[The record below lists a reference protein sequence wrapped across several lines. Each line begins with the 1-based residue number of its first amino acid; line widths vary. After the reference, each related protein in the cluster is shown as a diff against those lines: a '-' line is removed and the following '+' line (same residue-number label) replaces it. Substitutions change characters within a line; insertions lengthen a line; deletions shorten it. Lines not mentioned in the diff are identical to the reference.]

1 MVEQGPKTRLQA
13 ERTKRQWTQAEVSEK
28 IDVEVNTFGRW
39 ERGEQIAAPLKRRE
53 LSELFGEKV
62 DISWFQ
68 RLDMTEERPRQL
80 WNVPYRSNPYF
91 TDNENRVQRLHELLI
106 GGEEAGA
113 SHVSISGLGGVGKT
127 QLALAYVYTYRD
139 SYKTILWARA
149 GNQEQLIKDIAD
161 IAYLLQVPETK
172 KPEPRQHYLINEVFY
187 WLETHSE
194 WLFILDNVEEDINK
208 TGNLEVELQ
217 IGRWLSLLQDGHFLF
232 TTRAQSIA
240 NMVQNFLL
248 DALEEEEGAQL
259 LLYRSHLLSL
269 PVTQQVQESLL
280 YKKSL
285 ALAKL
290 LGKLPLALEQAAAYI
305 QETGCSLTD
314 YQQLYETSRKEIL
327 QLAVK
332 YKRLYTDYDETVA
345 TTWLISFQRVEQQ
358 STIASEMLKL
368 YAHLAPDSI
377 PEDLIL
383 KGAYRLDSNLQKLA
397 GDLYQFNAACQVLL
411 NYSLIKRSAEKSL
424 SIHRLV
430 QAVLQDDMDE
440 ATRRF
445 WAKQAVQVVEY
456 TFSDALSTQ
465 QNVEPYIPHASIC
478 ATFIKK
484 LELEGQEVA
493 RLLEMAASTVYKHG
507 WYAQARPL
515 YLRAHAAAM
524 DLLGSKDIHTLSLW
538 LDVARVH
545 MDLGAYPFAA
555 AIYQSVKDDYEELF
569 GQDSP
574 QIVACLNGLALAQLK
589 IGDLLDAEQTYG
601 QIIAW
606 YKQVKTPDAALQATS
621 YHIAAQVSL
630 NLFSNY
636 RAEAYFKAALNR
648 QVHVFGIDHPN
659 VARGIADLGSFYSH
673 YLRDF
678 EQAEP
683 FLRKA
688 LEIRRRLLGDD
699 HPDTAE
705 SLIYL
710 AVFDW
715 KKKNYEEAEQYYQ
728 EALTIRR
735 QKLGQYHPDVV
746 STLHDL
752 AVMLAELGRD
762 KEAEQYFREML
773 TIAPLAGGTES
784 YEYAILLDAYADF
797 LKSRGRTTEAEDYN
811 RRIVDLVRRLKIR
824 GPLHFLNFSSGNE
837 GEQAAASTSM
847 WFFKRQG

>member
-91 TDNENRVQRLHELLI
+91 TDNENRVQRLHELLM
-106 GGEEAGA
+106 GEEMGA

-139 SYKTILWARA
+139 SYETILWARA
-149 GNQEQLIKDIAD
+149 GNQEQLIKDVVD
-161 IAYLLQVPETK
+161 IAHLLQVPETK
-172 KPEPRQHYLINEVFY
+172 KSEPRQRYLVNEVFY
-187 WLETHSE
+187 WLQTHNG

-217 IGRWLSLLQDGHFLF
+217 IGRWLSLLQNGHFLF

-240 NMVQNFLL
+240 NMAQNFLL
-248 DALEEEEGAQL
+248 DVLQEEEGAQL

-269 PVTQQVQESLL
+269 PVTQQVKEPHL
-280 YKKSL
+280 YKDAFLL
-285 ALAKL
+285 ARL

-327 QLAVK
+327 QSTVK

-358 STIASEMLKL
+358 SIIASEMLKL
-368 YAHLAPDSI
+368 YAHLAPDFI

-397 GDLYQFNAACQVLL
+397 GDLYQFNATCQVLL

-430 QAVLQDDMDE
+430 QAVLQDGMDE

-445 WAKQAVQVVEY
+445 WAKQAVQVVEH

-465 QNVEPYIPHASIC
+465 QNIELYIPHASIC

-493 RLLEMAASTVYKHG
+493 RLLEMAASTVYQRG

-515 YLRAHAAAM
+515 YLRAYAAAT
-524 DLLGSKDIHTLSLW
+524 DLLGNDDIHTLSLL

-545 MDLGAYPFAA
+545 MDLGASPFAA
-555 AIYQSVKDDYEELF
+555 NIYRSAKANYERLF
-569 GQDSP
+569 GPDALE
-574 QIVACLNGLALAQLK
+574 IVICLNGLALAQLK
-589 IGDLLDAEQTYG
+589 MGDLLDAEQTYG

-648 QVHVFGIDHPN
+648 QVHVFGMDHPN
-659 VARGIADLGSFYSH
+659 VARSIADLGSFYSH
-673 YLRDF
+673 YLRNF
-678 EQAEP
+678 ERAEP

-715 KKKNYEEAEQYYQ
+715 KKENYKEAEQYYH
-728 EALTIRR
+728 EALEICR
-735 QKLGQYHPDVV
+735 QKLGLYHPDVV

-752 AVMLAELGRD
+752 AVMLAEQGRD
-762 KEAEQYFREML
+762 KEAEQYFSEML

-811 RRIVDLVRRLKIR
+811 GRIVDLMKRLKIR
-824 GPLHFLNFSSGNE
+824 GPLHFLNFSSNNE
-837 GEQAAASTSM
+837 GGSAAASASM
-847 WFFKRQG
+847 WSFKRWD